1 MLFIENTVLVIV
13 DVQGK
18 LAQLM
23 VDKEELFANLAR
35 LIQGA
40 DLLQIPILWLEQ
52 YPQGLGPTI
61 EPLAALLAPKRQP
74 FAKRSFSCWGCPAF
88 VEALRVSA
96 RRQVLLAGIE
106 THVCIYQ
113 TTADLLAEGYE
124 VQVVGDAV
132 SSRTARNREL
142 GLQRVRDLGAAVTS
156 TEMALF
162 ELQRVARG
170 ERFRALARLVRE

>member
-1 MLFIENTVLVIV
+1 MLFVEDAVLVIV

-23 VDKEELFANLAR
+23 ADKEELFANLER
-35 LIQGA
+35 LVRGA
-40 DLLQIPILWLEQ
+40 DVLELPILWLEQ
-52 YPQGLGPTI
+52 YPEGLGPTI
-61 EPLAALLAPKRQP
+61 EPLAALLAPARQP
-74 FAKRSFSCWGCPAF
+74 MPKVSFSCWGCPAF
-88 VEALRVSA
+88 VDALRA
-96 RRQVLLAGIE
+96 TGRRQVLLAGIE

-113 TTADLLAEGYE
+113 TTADLLSEGYE

-132 SSRTARNREL
+132 SSRAARNREL
-142 GLQRVRDLGAAVTS
+142 GLQRVRDLGAAVTT

-170 ERFRALARLVRE
+170 DRFRALARIVR

>member
-1 MLFIENTVLVIV
+1 MLFIEDTVLVIV

-23 VDKEELFANLAR
+23 ADKETLFANLAR
-35 LIQGA
+35 LVQGA
-40 DLLQIPILWLEQ
+40 DVLEIPILWLEQ
-52 YPQGLGPTI
+52 YPEGLGPTI

-74 FAKRSFSCWGCPAF
+74 MPKLSFSCWGCPAF
-88 VEALRVSA
+88 VDALRA
-96 RRQVLLAGIE
+96 TGRRQVLLAGIE

-132 SSRTARNREL
+132 SSRTAENRQI

-162 ELQRVARG
+162 ELVRVARG
-170 ERFRALARLVRE
+170 DRFRAIARIVR

>member
-1 MLFIENTVLVIV
+1 VIV

-23 VDKEELFANLAR
+23 ADKEELFANLER
-35 LIQGA
+35 LIRGA
-40 DLLQIPILWLEQ
+40 DVLELPILWLEQ
-52 YPQGLGPTI
+52 YPEGLGPTV
-61 EPLAALLAPKRQP
+61 EPLAELLAPARQP
-74 FAKRSFSCWGCPAF
+74 MPKVSFSCCGCSAF
-88 VEALRVSA
+88 TQALQA
-96 RRQVLLAGIE
+96 TGRRQVLLAGIE

-113 TTADLLAEGYE
+113 STADLLSAGYE

-132 SSRTARNREL
+132 SSRTTRNREI

-156 TEMALF
+156 VEMALF

-170 ERFRALARLVRE
+170 DRFRALARIVR

>member
-1 MLFIENTVLVIV
+1 MLFVEDTVLVIV

-18 LAQLM
+18 LAELM
-23 VDKEELFANLAR
+23 VDKENLFANLAQ
-35 LIQGA
+35 LVQGA
-40 DLLQIPILWLEQ
+40 DVLELPILWLEQ
-52 YPQGLGPTI
+52 YPEGLGPTI

-74 FAKRSFSCWGCPAF
+74 MPKLAFSCWGCPAF
-88 VEALRVSA
+88 VDALRA
-96 RRQVLLAGIE
+96 TGRRQVLLAGIE

-132 SSRTARNREL
+132 SSRTAENRQI
-142 GLQRVRDLGAAVTS
+142 GLQRVRDLGAVVTS

-162 ELQRVARG
+162 ELLRVARG
-170 ERFRALARLVRE
+170 DRFRAIARIVR